1 MKILKFYADWC
12 APCKQQ
18 TKILEKA
25 SVEVE
30 AINVEDDEYVD
41 MVEELKIRSL
51 PTMIV
56 VDDDNNELKRF
67 VGLTPLNTIESF
79 IKSKNTNENKNHTS

>member
-25 SVEVE
+25 SIEVE

-67 VGLTPLNTIESF
+67 IGLTPLNHIEDF
-79 IKSKNTNENKNHTS
+79 IKSENNETNREKK